1 LPCQVSVN
9 FARLMVMDNP
19 GVPLREHSLKCCL
32 VGVLVGAGAALGLP
46 LLGLAP
52 LSGTAPV
59 GATSV
64 AAVPDKCATS
74 NPVMPPSS
82 GTETPAGFSIQ
93 MPGAVLAPA
102 SDANTLAEA
111 YYEWND
117 MKCTEYTHHYRWQP
131 PNYYYYDCVGF
142 TGYTTSVADPTAWLS
157 VRQAL
162 HIGAG
167 YVPTPLAFEGFFDS
181 LATTPQAGWKAVPD
195 VEAIA
200 PGDILAWQPALPDG
214 QPDTSGV
221 GHSVMPLVAPQP
233 IPGSNGTRWEV
244 VVMDSTAGGHGP
256 DDTRKPDNASGAPN
270 PLSER
275 NAPLLTRSGDVE
287 PSGLGIGTL
296 ALDTTASGHVTGV
309 EWNVGDKPES
319 IVFGAGHPLDGPGP
333 ARAHRPPKTPRTGS
347 TIDSDRR

>member
-1 LPCQVSVN
+1 
-9 FARLMVMDNP
+9 MDNRSLTP
-19 GVPLREHSLKCCL
+19 RGAVLKCCL
-32 VGVLVGAGAALGLP
+32 VGVLVGCATAVGIP
-46 LLGLAP
+46 LVSFAP
-52 LSGTAPV
+52 LSGTTSA
-59 GATSV
+59 GAASV
-64 AAVPDKCATS
+64 VAVPDKCTTS

-117 MKCTEYTHHYRWQP
+117 MKCTQYTHHYRWQP

-142 TGYTTSVADPTAWLS
+142 TGYTTSVADPTAWSS

-167 YVPTPLAFEGFFDS
+167 YVPTPLAFEGFFNS
-181 LATTPQAGWKAVPD
+181 LATTQQAGWQAVPD
-195 VEAIA
+195 VAAIQ

-233 IPGSNGTRWEV
+233 MLGSNGTRWEL

-256 DDTRKPDNASGAPN
+256 DDTRQPANASGQPN
-270 PLSER
+270 PLSKR
-275 NAPLLTRSGDVE
+275 NAPILTRSGDVE

-296 ALDTTASGHVTGV
+296 ALNTTPSGHVTGV

-319 IVFGAGHPLDGPGP
+319 IVFGAGHPVDDPGP
-333 ARAHRPPKTPRTGS
+333 ARTHRPKKTSRRESALRATGQRDW
-347 TIDSDRR
+347 TVHPV